1 MTLVEMALQLRPI
14 IEQAVQSAL
23 DDQTALQSIPL
34 FPAWKAGA
42 EVKKGERYQY
52 NGVLYKVVQGHT
64 TQAEWTPDKTPALFV
79 VVSLEEWPEF
89 VQPSNSEDAYN
100 TGDKITYNGEKYIC
114 KMDGCVWAPDAYP
127 DAWEKQ

>member
-1 MTLVEMALQLRPI
+1 M
-14 IEQAVQSAL
+14 
-23 DDQTALQSIPL
+23 
-34 FPAWKAGA
+34 
-42 EVKKGERYQY
+42 
-52 NGVLYKVVQGHT
+52 
-64 TQAEWTPDKTPALFV
+64 